1 MTTFPLQSTPSG
13 TRSEVTPTLAPVLAP
28 GLGSCFP
35 DSVAGSVKS
44 SGLGPSCL
52 TQLLRLESR
61 FPDSVAVFL
70 GPVLTTELG
79 LIHPSNLDIVIG
91 SSWVSFLPPSFVFP
105 NPIQW
110 KSPQLH

>member
-28 GLGSCFP
+28 GLGSC
-35 DSVAGSVKS
+35 
-44 SGLGPSCL
+44 
-52 TQLLRLESR
+52 

-91 SSWVSFLPPSFVFP
+91 SSWVSFLPPSFLFP